1 MFKFHPHAFSPTF
14 YSFNFLP
21 GRRFKEPLMLHK
33 DQGENTGIT
42 DRGQCK
48 NPKILG
54 NQFPRFLLLNSKT

>member
-1 MFKFHPHAFSPTF
+1 MFKFHPHALSPTF

-48 NPKILG
+48 ILK
-54 NQFPRFLLLNSKT
+54 F